1 MPTVDDIDRVCE
13 DIRMGLQCQTMHES
27 VAGDGTSGM
36 KCVTRTA
43 DNSSMD

>member
-1 MPTVDDIDRVCE
+1 MDDIDRVCE
-13 DIRMGLQCQTMHES
+13 DIRMGLQCQTMQEG
-27 VAGDGTSGM
+27 VAGDGTSGQ